1 MIILS
6 TTRQF
11 AEFANTTMFVYIDL
25 LKKTQLKNVKHLSK
39 TSDEYLKVRLFNC
52 LIEEV
57 DLLFKKKLINTTG
70 KTINIKMS
78 DAAGI
83 ALYKALLALPVPRDH
98 FYFNRVRNL
107 WIEIL
112 DRQII
117 K

>member
-1 MIILS
+1 
-6 TTRQF
+6 
-11 AEFANTTMFVYIDL
+11 
-25 LKKTQLKNVKHLSK
+25 
-39 TSDEYLKVRLFNC
+39 
-52 LIEEV
+52 
-57 DLLFKKKLINTTG
+57 
-70 KTINIKMS
+70 MS